1 MSTDEIRKK
10 LGQIASAPTPQNTPA
25 SLTGSYLKNNI
36 PTIPTTI
43 SEDNEE
49 LHRKLL
55 SNPALLS
62 MIQGKLDTLV
72 GQDSGYINKLPVQV
86 KKRVYGLKSL
96 QQRQFTLE
104 SEFQQELIELEKKY
118 HDKYAPLF
126 EKRKKIVTGDIEPS
140 AEEIE
145 EGKLLMDDNEKDNE
159 DEEKDEDAE
168 EEEDD
173 EEESNEIKG
182 IPSFWLTALENLTP
196 IANTIT
202 ERDVEILDNLID
214 IRMEYLD
221 TPGFKLIFEFN
232 EEAGEFFTNKNLT
245 KTYYYQKE
253 LGYSGD
259 FIYDHAEE
267 K

>member
-72 GQDSGYINKLPVQV
+72 GKDSGYINKLPLIV

-104 SEFQQELIELEKKY
+104 SEFQEELIELEKKY

-126 EKRKKIVTGDIEPS
+126 EKRKKIVIGDLEPS
-140 AEEIE
+140 NEEIE
-145 EGKLLMDDNEKDNE
+145 EGKLLMDDDEDDDDEEQEDNE
-159 DEEKDEDAE
+159 EEDNE
-168 EEEDD
+168 EEEN
-173 EEESNEIKG
+173 STEIKG

-202 ERDVEILDNLID
+202 ERDVEILDNLIN
-214 IRMEYLD
+214 IKLEYLN

-232 EEAGEFFTNKNLT
+232 EIVILVILFMIMLKVALLIG
-245 KTYYYQKE
+245 
-253 LGYSGD
+253 
-259 FIYDHAEE
+259 
-267 K
+267 